1 MEREKS
7 SDNVSV
13 ICVFP
18 YCHSDWAWG
27 HSRYWHANRYVK
39 VLDEAIE
46 LIDKQSEFRFFFD
59 SFVEFLPPFIKARRE
74 KIDRLAKIIEAGKIA
89 IVGGQFCNLR
99 PATAGEESFIR
110 NIQLGRAEIRK
121 LIPKAKFLG
130 FANLDTAVGH
140 SQLPQLL
147 SQSEYKYYLFWRPE
161 WGLDA
166 QNVPRVF
173 NWQGLDG
180 SAILSARQCY
190 AGLCSKDITPE
201 PISENLDNI
210 REQIIKQVKPF
221 FEQAGLKAAIIYA
234 GMDDALPLKDLQND
248 EPLAIF
254 ELIKLWNERF
264 PEKMTFCTPDEFFSR
279 IDISVIP
286 EFAGVL
292 DQADVCY
299 NGPFG
304 SNNLQPLRLRT
315 ESAIQYA
322 EMMYAM
328 FNRSSDAELEAKFDD
343 LWRKLLTGT
352 AHATQFLFDDDYR
365 QLKLHL
371 LDAESQANAITQTIA
386 QEQFGQTPLH
396 DSDSITLINPLPYER
411 EEIISVPIV
420 NVDLM
425 KKSFA
430 IFDENENLP
439 AQFGYPKNPHRLAEV
454 DALIKVKLPAA
465 GYKQLKIVG
474 DNKPISKPKLRELP
488 MDYELQTPN
497 ANIIFDAGRI
507 TSIKV
512 DNNKIIAD
520 TGIFELEIMRA
531 KSSADPVMDSD
542 GVSSG
547 WMTAGLELSDEKF
560 NVTKLRLMES
570 GHFRCTIQ
578 RILESDKHRAV
589 QLIHIYE
596 DGVIECNSQIFAA
609 AENVMVGI
617 SFPYDSKGKL
627 ISGIPFGWELR
638 NLDDIPYQSQ
648 VEGNSIE
655 RLISGMFWI
664 YDWLINKTKKFEYG
678 VITPFGDR
686 YWLRPNW
693 NKKEILHLLVRSYE
707 LFVEPMKWEYHSC
720 INRATTGLNEFT
732 HILVADKSKL
742 TESSMPRLKQ
752 RYVFPVTKIHSKHD
766 EQQSSDSFVKLT
778 PGNIR
783 MTAFRKIAGEIE
795 CRLVESEGKATTAIL
810 EFQNEIRFAR
820 EINLAERY
828 IGSISANGKR
838 IEIKMQPYRIRTI
851 RIAFMP
857 DDVLPDEPVGNLE
870 IISLEE
876 ADFSALMRFYNSLE
890 LPAIE
895 KYRPFGWVTTEQAL
909 RRGTFARLKENK
921 EISLVIKDDTGN
933 IWGHSFI
940 IIWDDKNR
948 PPTFGIGLHQALRG
962 KGLGKKIMQ
971 KILSLA
977 DDVYKL
983 DRIGLT
989 VLKSNERAANLYQ
1002 NLGFELIEEFDAHDD
1017 EFTYLRMIR
1026 KRVER

>member
-1 MEREKS
+1 MEPDKPSE
-7 SDNVSV
+7 NVSV

-46 LIDKQSEFRFFFD
+46 LIDKRSEFRFFFD
-59 SFVEFLPPFIKARRE
+59 SFVEFLPPFIKARRG
-74 KIDRLAKIIEAGKIA
+74 KIDKLRKFIEAGKIA

-121 LIPKAKFLG
+121 LVPKAKFLG

-140 SQLPQLL
+140 SQLPQVLA
-147 SQSEYKYYLFWRPE
+147 SAEYKYYLFWRPE
-161 WGLDA
+161 WGLDV

-180 SAILSARQCY
+180 SVILSARQCY
-190 AGLCSKDITPE
+190 AGLCSKDILPE
-201 PISENLDNI
+201 PISENLDSI
-210 REQIIKQVKPF
+210 REHIIKQVKPF

-234 GMDDALPLKDLQND
+234 GMDDALPLKDLHND
-248 EPLAIF
+248 EALAIF

-264 PEKMTFCTPDEFFSR
+264 SEKMMFCTPDEFFSR
-279 IDISVIP
+279 LDMSVIP

-328 FNRSSDAELEAKFDD
+328 FNKDSDAELEVKFDE
-343 LWRKLLTGT
+343 LWKKLLTGT

-365 QLKLHL
+365 QLKLSL
-371 LDAESQANAITQTIA
+371 LDAESQANAITQAIA
-386 QEQFGQTPLH
+386 EEQFGRVPLH
-396 DSDSITLINPLPYER
+396 DSDSISLINPLPYER
-411 EEIISVPIV
+411 EEIVSVPVV
-420 NVDLM
+420 NVDLT

-430 IFDENENLP
+430 IFDGDEKLP
-439 AQFGYPKNPHRLAEV
+439 VQFGYSKNPHRLAEV
-454 DALIKVKLPAA
+454 DALVKVKLPPA
-465 GYKQLKIVG
+465 GYQQLKIVG
-474 DNKPISKPKLRELP
+474 TDEPISKPKLRELP
-488 MDYELQTPN
+488 KDYELQTLK
-497 ANIIFDAGRI
+497 ANITFDAGRI
-507 TSIKV
+507 TSIEV
-512 DNNKIIAD
+512 DGNKIIAD
-520 TGIFELEIMRA
+520 AGIFELEIMRA
-531 KSSADPVMDSD
+531 KSSTDPVMDSD
-542 GVSSG
+542 GGNSG
-547 WMTAGLELSDEKF
+547 WMTAGLDLSDEKF
-560 NVTKLRLMES
+560 NVVKLRLMGS

-578 RILESDKHRAV
+578 RILESEKHRAV

-596 DGVIECNSQIFAA
+596 DGTIECKSQIFVA
-609 AENVMVGI
+609 AENVMIGI
-617 SFPYDSKGKL
+617 SFPYDSEGQL
-627 ISGIPFGWELR
+627 ISGIPFGWERR
-638 NLDDIPYQSQ
+638 NPNEIPYQSK

-655 RLISGMFWI
+655 RLIPGMFWS

-686 YWLRPNW
+686 YWLNPNW
-693 NKKEILHLLVRSYE
+693 NKNEILHLLVRSYAP
-707 LFVEPMKWEYHSC
+707 FVEPAKWEYHSC

-732 HILVADKSKL
+732 HILVPDKSKL
-742 TESSMPRLKQ
+742 TESSMPRMKQ
-752 RYVFPVTKIHSKHD
+752 RYTFPVMRIHSKPAK
-766 EQQSSDSFVKLT
+766 QQSSDWFVKLT
-778 PGNIR
+778 PENIR
-783 MTAFRKIAGEIE
+783 MTSFRKIAGEIE
-795 CRLVESEGKATTAIL
+795 CRLIESEGKATTAVL

-820 EINLAERY
+820 ELNLAGRY
-828 IGSISANGKR
+828 IGSMVAKGKQ
-838 IEIKMQPYRIRTI
+838 IEVEMQPYRIRTV
-851 RIAFMP
+851 RIAFVP
-857 DDVLPDEPVGNLE
+857 DDVLPDEPVGKLE
-870 IISLEE
+870 IVSLDET
-876 ADFSALMRFYNSLE
+876 DLPALMRFYNSLE
-890 LPAIE
+890 LSAIE

-909 RRGTFARLKENK
+909 RKGTFARVKENK
-921 EISLVIKDDTGN
+921 EISLVIKDDKGD

-940 IIWDDKNR
+940 IIWDDKNH
-948 PPTFGIGLHQALRG
+948 PPTFGIGLHKALRG
-962 KGLGKKIMQ
+962 KGLGKRIMQ
-971 KILSLA
+971 KVLSLA

-989 VLKSNERAANLYQ
+989 VLKSNERAADLYQ
-1002 NLGFELIEEFDAHDD
+1002 KLGFEITEEFDANDD

-1026 KRVER
+1026 KRNSR